1 MTCAQCRQPL
11 PEGATQCENCGA
23 RVVVAPTVL
32 PNSPRS
38 KAAARALMFVSFVVV
53 VNIAFGGAQ
62 FVLDGQGALATSVLV
77 WAIGRV
83 VAGVL
88 IYFALVNGYRGRA
101 ESKAGYA
108 GGGQAVASIFFG
120 WILAVLWIV
129 SVVTTLILMLG
140 A

>member
-1 MTCAQCRQPL
+1 M
-11 PEGATQCENCGA
+11 PEGAERCENCGV
-23 RVVVAPTVL
+23 RVSSAPTAL
-32 PNSPRS
+32 PNAPRS
-38 KAAARALMFVSFVVV
+38 RLAARALMLLSFVVV
-53 VNIAFGGAQ
+53 ANIAFGGAQ
-62 FVLDGQGALATSVLV
+62 SALDAQEQFATSVLV

-88 IYFALVNGYRGRA
+88 IYFTLVTAYRARA
-101 ESKAGYA
+101 ETKRGYA
-108 GGGQAVASIFFG
+108 GGGQAIVSIFFG